1 LAKHLENT
9 TYIKHLQRSWKV
21 SGMLVLTAIAGILHG
36 IFPFVLQNYV
46 SAMVYDINKVFE
58 DA

>member
-1 LAKHLENT
+1 
-9 TYIKHLQRSWKV
+9 
-21 SGMLVLTAIAGILHG
+21 MLVLTAIAGILHG
-36 IFPFVLQNYV
+36 IFPFVLKNYV

>member
-1 LAKHLENT
+1 MAKHLENT
-9 TYIKHLQRSWKV
+9 TYIKHLQRAWKI

-36 IFPFVLQNYV
+36 IFPFVLKNYV